1 MREAI
6 ISVRDEDGSALGLA
20 DVVAVVEDAGLESL
34 EVMTCE
40 GARGVVRVTVRERV
54 DEDRLSELPAVV
66 WFERVAGP
74 DPDCAYLVEFD
85 VRDTPGGVAACDDDL
100 VRCET
105 MDVGEDGFVFDVAGP
120 KDAIADTVSEYE
132 AAGADVQ
139 LEALRDVGR
148 RDRRPLDALTARQ
161 REVLEVA
168 LDTGYF
174 DVPRDASTDEVAA
187 ELDLDSSTVAE
198 HIQRAQR
205 NLVSSVFAPTP
216 AST

>member
-6 ISVRDEDGSALGLA
+6 ISVRDGDGTALGLA
-20 DVVAVVEDAGLESL
+20 DVMAVVRAAGLEDL

-40 GARGVVRVTVRERV
+40 GARGVVRVTVRDPV
-54 DEDRLSELPAVV
+54 DEARLSELPAIV

-85 VRDTPGGVAACDDDL
+85 VRDTPGGIAACDDDL

-105 MDVGEDGFVFDVAGP
+105 LDVGEDGFVFDVAGP
-120 KDAIADTVSEYE
+120 KDAIADTVAEYE
-132 AAGADVQ
+132 AAGAEVQ
-139 LEALRDVGR
+139 LQALQDVGR
-148 RDRRPLDALTARQ
+148 RRRPLDALTARQ
-161 REVLEVA
+161 REVMEVA

-174 DVPRDASTDEVAA
+174 DVPRDASTAEVAA

-205 NLVSSVFAPTP
+205 NLVSSVFSPTP